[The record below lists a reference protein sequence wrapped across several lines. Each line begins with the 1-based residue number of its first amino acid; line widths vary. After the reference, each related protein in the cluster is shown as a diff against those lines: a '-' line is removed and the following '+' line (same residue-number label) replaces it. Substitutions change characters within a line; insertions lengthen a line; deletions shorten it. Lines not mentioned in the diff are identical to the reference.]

1 MLVLEQRWLLNF
13 VYISQR
19 IVDVVSVEPL
29 LVKMEELGDLLVKV
43 HDLLER
49 RNLPEILDFARFVV
63 VEWCVHIVFILLL
76 TIGRILML
84 TILCWTDQM
93 DARVPW

>member
-1 MLVLEQRWLLNF
+1 MIVLEKRWLLNF

-49 RNLPEILDFARFVV
+49 RNLKEILDFARFVV
-63 VEWCVHIVFILLL
+63 EERCVHVVFILLL
-76 TIGRILML
+76 AIGRILVL
-84 TILCWTDQM
+84 TILCWTDQVN
-93 DARVPW
+93 A